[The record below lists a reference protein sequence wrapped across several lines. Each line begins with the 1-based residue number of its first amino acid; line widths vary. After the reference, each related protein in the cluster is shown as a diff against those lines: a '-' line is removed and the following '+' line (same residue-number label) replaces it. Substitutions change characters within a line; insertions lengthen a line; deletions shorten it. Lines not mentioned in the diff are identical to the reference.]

1 VGCLVLLDRK
11 NFGPHR
17 FWFLVFL
24 AGTAAAAIWYAA
36 ASWGAANWPSGS
48 SPPGFVCGVAA
59 GALILFEF
67 LLWPRKTLFRV
78 WRIGRTQAW
87 LRAHI
92 WLGLLT
98 VPLITLHAWRELGG
112 TLSTMLVVLFAVVI
126 ASGLFGLA
134 LQQFLP
140 RVMTAAVPGETIYSQ
155 IDYVARQYCEE
166 ARAKV
171 QETCGPR
178 HVGQAF
184 QPDGGGSNLSSSAVR
199 LESLTYATAV
209 APSDQLWQKF
219 DEIIA
224 PYLLKGSKSRSP
236 IATAAAAGNFFRGL
250 RESIPPGMHSTVEVL
265 EGFCTERRQ
274 FDLQA
279 RLHLWLHTWLWVHL
293 PLSAALA
300 VLMFVHVFVA
310 LKYW

>member
-1 VGCLVLLDRK
+1 VLLDRK

-24 AGTAAAAIWYAA
+24 AGTASAVIWYAT

-98 VPLITLHAWRELGG
+98 VPLVTLHAWRELGG
-112 TLSTMLVVLFAVVI
+112 ELSTLLVILFAVVI

-155 IDYVARQYCEE
+155 IDYVARQYCQE

-184 QPDGGGSNLSSSAVR
+184 QPDGGSAISSGGSVRLSSTLLR
-199 LESLTYATAV
+199 PEGESLTYK
-209 APSDQLWQKF
+209 SDQLWQKF
-219 DEIIA
+219 DEVIA
-224 PYLLKGSKSRSP
+224 PYLLTGSKSRSP

-250 RESIPPGMHSTVEVL
+250 REILPPAMHSTVEVL

-293 PLSAALA
+293 PVSAALV

>member
-1 VGCLVLLDRK
+1 VDSPVLLDRK
-11 NFGPHR
+11 NFGHHW

-24 AGTAAAAIWYAA
+24 SGTAAGVIWYAA

-59 GALILFEF
+59 GVLILFEF

-98 VPLITLHAWRELGG
+98 VPLIALHAWRELGG
-112 TLSTMLVVLFAVVI
+112 ALSTVLVVLFAVVI
-126 ASGLFGLA
+126 ASGVFGLA
-134 LQQFLP
+134 LQQVLP
-140 RVMTAAVPGETIYSQ
+140 RVMMAAVPGETIYSQ
-155 IDYVARQYCEE
+155 IDHVASQYCRE
-166 ARAKV
+166 AENRV
-171 QETCGPR
+171 QEICGPR

-184 QPDGGGSNLSSSAVR
+184 RPDVGESTPSGTAVR
-199 LESLTYATAV
+199 LESLTYN
-209 APSDQLWQKF
+209 SDRLWQKF
-219 DEIIA
+219 DTVVA
-224 PYLLKGSKSRSP
+224 PYLSQGAKSHSSL
-236 IATAAAAGNFFRGL
+236 ATAVSAANFFRGL
-250 RESIPPGMHSTVEVL
+250 KESFPPAMHSTVEVL
-265 EGFCTERRQ
+265 EEFCTERRQ

-293 PLSAALA
+293 PLSAALV